1 MKYLKRFNE
10 ELKADTYKRAG
21 TKLLHLGHKR
31 RSSEM
36 LDYASQREKIEQERK
51 RKLEEW
57 KKKLSQEK
65 IRRNLRETEDELGRF
80 KPFNLI
86 IKGDYEMIGNFYILP
101 NTDIYVFKD
110 ILTDFIHDKME
121 YQLSVPF
128 EFGIMAADKET
139 KEKFK
144 NWNWSPEQ
152 YSGISWPNRLW
163 LSTTSINSPC
173 FDPWD
178 KDDFYFSTRV
188 DAMRFKKM
196 FVDLLEGKID
206 WYDKRWNKNKSPID
220 ELKQILSPRNIS
232 LKIDYIVTKYEE
244 RDDMEEADKIREL
257 EKRIGEINYQNVINS
272 AKNIKINSIYID

>member
-1 MKYLKRFNE
+1 MLNAFCDEHNI
-10 ELKADTYKRAG
+10 
-21 TKLLHLGHKR
+21 LLID
-31 RSSEM
+31 
-36 LDYASQREKIEQERK
+36 DYSNKFINRDSKIEGMCKNCEC
-51 RKLEEW
+51 ENVF
-57 KKKLSQEK
+57 S
-65 IRRNLRETEDELGRF
+65 
-80 KPFNLI
+80 KPFRELLKINGYCQDCAKIGAKEKYKQTSLQKYGVEFTTQSKKVKDK
-86 IKGDYEMIGNFYILP
+86 IKQVCLEKYGVENP
-101 NTDIYVFKD
+101 S
-110 ILTDFIHDKME
+110 
-121 YQLSVPF
+121 QL
-128 EFGIMAADKET
+128 KET

-144 NWNWSPEQ
+144 SWNWSPEQ
-152 YSGISWPNRLW
+152 DSGISWPNRLW
-163 LSTTSINSPC
+163 LSTSSINSPC

-178 KDDFYFSTRV
+178 KDEFYFSTRA

-232 LKIDYIVTKYEE
+232 LKIDYIVTMYEE